1 MSLIGRPS
9 SPPFA
14 LISSAQ
20 ICLDIRWALPEEAS
34 PPVSDT
40 PKPILI
46 GSCACAEKNAPDN
59 AIAAAA
65 TTSSDIRGRAFS
77 AILILYPFIASSP
90 GASIEPTQRAFDA
103 NDTSDL
109 LSARKQDARWDSARR
124 CNGPR
129 AAWAPHYRTISF
141 AFSPACSAV
150 AASDRSLGWHPDP
163 QHDHYRASPYH

>member
-46 GSCACAEKNAPDN
+46 GSCACAEKSAPDN
-59 AIAAAA
+59 VTAAAA
-65 TTSSDIRGRAFS
+65 SSDSRRRAFS
-77 AILILYPFIASSP
+77 AISILHLFIASSP
-90 GASIEPTQRAFDA
+90 DASNEPTHRAFDA
-103 NDTSDL
+103 HDTSDL
-109 LSARKQDARWDSARR
+109 PSARKQRWRWDRARR
-124 CNGPR
+124 YSGPR
-129 AAWAPHYRTISF
+129 IEWAPHNRTIPLHSRP
-141 AFSPACSAV
+141 PA
-150 AASDRSLGWHPDP
+150 HPT
-163 QHDHYRASPYH
+163 YHQSCERIGDDAGR